1 MAAVLGKLNHH
12 WTDEIIYQE
21 TRKIIGA
28 VLQHIVYAE
37 WLPLVLNNEFMTVFG
52 LKSVYEKYNTVFDQK
67 MDPTTANAM
76 AGAAFRFGHSMIPNF
91 LGYGAPG
98 GKRIAQIPIYKT
110 YNRPGV
116 LMSHG
121 GKAHDW
127 IGQWMLDDTH
137 GKNDRMVNDGVR
149 NYLFMDRHGMS
160 FDLAAFNIQRGRDH
174 GLPPYNAWRK
184 WCGLPPVVHFSHGP
198 GGLVD
203 HDKDAIIR
211 LRKVYK

>member
-1 MAAVLGKLNHH
+1 MAVALGKINPH
-12 WTDEIIYQE
+12 WTDEIIFQE
-21 TRKIIGA
+21 TRKIIGG

-37 WLPLVLNNEFMTVFG
+37 WLPLVLNKEFMTLYG
-52 LKSVYEKYNTVFDQK
+52 LNSVYGKYNTVYNEK
-67 MDPTTANAM
+67 LDPTTANVM

-98 GKRIAQIPIYKT
+98 GNKIAEFPIYKT

-121 GKAHDW
+121 GKGNDW
-127 IGQWMLDDTH
+127 IGEWMLDDSH
-137 GKNDRMVNDGVR
+137 AKSDRCVNDGVR
-149 NYLFMDRHGMS
+149 NYLFMDHHGKS
-160 FDLAAFNIQRGRDH
+160 FDLVAVNIQRGRDH

-184 WCGLPPVVHFSHGP
+184 WCGLSPVIHFGHGP

-203 HDKDAIIR
+203 HDKESIIR
-211 LRKVYK
+211 LSKSYK